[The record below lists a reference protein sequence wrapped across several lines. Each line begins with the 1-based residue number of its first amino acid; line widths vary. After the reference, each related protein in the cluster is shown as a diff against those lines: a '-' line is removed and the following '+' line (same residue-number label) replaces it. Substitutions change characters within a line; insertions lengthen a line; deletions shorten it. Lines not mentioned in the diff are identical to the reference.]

1 MKLLAIDTSTETLS
15 VAVGSGSGECLSF
28 IGPGGAT
35 ASTTLIPQVLRL
47 MGEAGWTFGMLDA
60 IVFGAGPGSFTGLR
74 TACSVAQGLAFGAD
88 LPVLP
93 ADTLQAV
100 AEEARHATGVTQVH
114 AVLDARMD
122 EIYAAAWAWESGVWG
137 PLGAATLG
145 KPEQL
150 VVAQGM
156 AVAGNA
162 FAAYGAR
169 LERPGSP
176 QHVALPAAAAMMR
189 LAPALWAAGC
199 AVPAAQAMP
208 HYIRD
213 KVAKTT
219 DERLADQALAASP
232 GVRA

>member
-15 VAVGSGSGECLSF
+15 VAVGSGSGESLF
-28 IGPGGAT
+28 FTGPGGAT
-35 ASTTLIPQVLRL
+35 ASTTLLPQVLRL
-47 MGEAGWTFGMLDA
+47 MAEAGWTFGMLDA

-100 AEEARHATGVTQVH
+100 AEEARHANGVTQVH

-122 EIYAAAWAWESGVWG
+122 EIYAADWSWEAGAWRAT
-137 PLGAATLG
+137 GAATLG

-150 VVAQGM
+150 VVAPGRAM
-156 AVAGNA
+156 AGNA
-162 FAAYGAR
+162 FAAYGER
-169 LERPGSP
+169 LARPGSTQYFAWP
-176 QHVALPAAAAMMR
+176 TASALLR
-189 LAPALWAAGC
+189 LAPSLWTAGC
-199 AVPAAQAMP
+199 AVPAARAMP

-219 DERLADQALAASP
+219 DERLAEQAALASHGA
-232 GVRA
+232 RA

>member
-15 VAVGSGSGECLSF
+15 VAVGDGSDACLSF
-28 IGPGGAT
+28 TGPGGAT
-35 ASTTLIPQVLRL
+35 ASATLIPQVRRL
-47 MGEAGWTFGMLDA
+47 MAEAGWTFGMLDA

-74 TACSVAQGLAFGAD
+74 TACSVTQGLAFGAD
-88 LPVLP
+88 VPVLP

-100 AEEARHATGVTQVH
+100 AEEARYATGASRVH

-122 EIYAAAWAWESGVWG
+122 EIYAAVWSWESGAWRAIG
-137 PLGAATLG
+137 NATLG

-150 VVAQGM
+150 VVAPGM
-156 AVAGNA
+156 TLAGNA
-162 FAAYGAR
+162 FAAYGER
-169 LERPGSP
+169 LARPGSTQTLAWP
-176 QHVALPAAAAMMR
+176 TASAMLR

-219 DERLADQALAASP
+219 AERLAEQAAAPAP
-232 GVRA
+232 GAHA